1 MADSP
6 DRPHEGVHPI
16 AAAGFAAAADAYERA
31 RPTYP
36 PEAVAWLAARLGL
49 GPGRTVVDVGA
60 GTGKLTRLLVP
71 FGPRVIAVEPVPEM
85 LAKLR
90 EVVPGIE
97 AMAGTA
103 EALPLPDA
111 SADAITVAQAM
122 HWFDHSQA
130 LPELRRVLRPTGSL
144 GLIWNSR
151 DLSDPLQ
158 EQLEAL
164 LAPARQK
171 VPAQIELG
179 WREPLRRSQ
188 LYGPIEEQRFRN
200 EQLST
205 AQDLRDRVTSTSF
218 VAAMAAA
225 EREALLDRVQ
235 SLVAGMPEP
244 FGFQYETEV
253 YVTQAR

>member
-1 MADSP
+1 
-6 DRPHEGVHPI
+6 VHPV
-16 AAAGFAAAADAYERA
+16 AAAGFAAAADVYERA

-36 PEAVAWLAARLGL
+36 PDAVAWLAERLGL
-49 GPGRTVVDVGA
+49 EPGRTVVDVGA

-71 FGPRVIAVEPVPEM
+71 YGPRVIAVEPVPEM

-90 EVVPGIE
+90 EVVPGTE
-97 AMAGTA
+97 TLAATA

-111 SADAITVAQAM
+111 SVDAITVAQAM
-122 HWFDHSQA
+122 HWFDHARA
-130 LPELRRVLRPTGSL
+130 LPELRRVLRAGGAL

-158 EQLEAL
+158 DRLEAL
-164 LAPARQK
+164 LMPEREK

-188 LYGPIEEQRFRN
+188 HFGPIEERRFRN

-205 AQDLRDRVTSTSF
+205 VADLRDRVSSTSF
-218 VAAMAAA
+218 VAAMAPA
-225 EREALLDRVQ
+225 EREALLEQVEA
-235 SLVAGMPEP
+235 LVAGMPEP
-244 FGFQYETEV
+244 FAFQYETEV
-253 YVTQAR
+253 YVTPTV

>member
-1 MADSP
+1 MAESAGRLP
-6 DRPHEGVHPI
+6 EGVHPV
-16 AAAGFAAAADAYERA
+16 AAAGFAAAADVYERA

-36 PEAVAWLAARLGL
+36 PDAVAWLADRLGL
-49 GPGRTVVDVGA
+49 APGRTVVDVGA

-71 FGPRVIAVEPVPEM
+71 FGPRVIAVEPVPQM
-85 LAKLR
+85 LTKLR
-90 EVVPGIE
+90 EVVPGTE

-103 EALPLPDA
+103 EALPLADA
-111 SADAITVAQAM
+111 SVDAITVAQAM

-130 LPELRRVLRPTGSL
+130 LPELRRVLRPSGSL

-158 EQLEAL
+158 KQLEAL
-164 LAPARQK
+164 LAPAREM

-179 WREPLRRSQ
+179 WREPLRSSP
-188 LYGPIEEQRFRN
+188 LFGPIEERRFRN

-218 VAAMAAA
+218 VAAMAPAD
-225 EREALLDRVQ
+225 RETLLDQVQ
-235 SLVAGMPEP
+235 ALVAEMPEP